1 MRGRPRRREHLV
13 DPRLLVSLELLV
25 TVDAARVHAAW
36 QPRASDVLPACDD
49 TPPLLVTLEADAQL
63 LERNQL
69 TAHVTF
75 GAPRLRV
82 LGAEDARQVREVIES
97 VALLLLLLRLL
108 RACACARLRGCRLWR
123 NASSA

>member
-1 MRGRPRRREHLV
+1 MGLA
-13 DPRLLVSLELLV
+13 VSVVASAVNLV
-25 TVDAARVHAAW
+25 TARTLMNVG
-36 QPRASDVLPACDD
+36 RRFRSI
-49 TPPLLVTLEADAQL
+49 TLEADAQL